1 MYRSISAKEVKT
13 LIGRVNILD
22 IRANYLYRL
31 SSIPSSKNI
40 PVNYLL
46 MDPDKYLNK
55 SDEYYI
61 YCSFGMQSAKA
72 CYELDKK
79 GYKVVNVLGG
89 YNDYLSKY

>member
-1 MYRSISAKEVKT
+1 MYKSVSAKELKG
-13 LIGRVNILD
+13 LIGRVNIID

-40 PVNYLL
+40 PVNYVL
-46 MDPDKYLNK
+46 MDPDKYFNK
-55 SDEYYI
+55 DEEYYI

-72 CYELDKK
+72 CYELSKK
-79 GYKVVNVLGG
+79 GFKVINVLGG